1 MKNEDRIVALLSEI
15 LIRQDRFDEGL
26 KKLSEGLMILA
37 SSQKELVTSQKEL
50 VSSQEKL
57 IAIQERQEKI
67 LINILEVLADDVPK
81 FDELI
86 EMEQLEGG
94 KKVVLRKYR
103 Q

>member
-37 SSQKELVTSQKEL
+37 SSQKELV
-50 VSSQEKL
+50 SSQEKL

-67 LINILEVLADDVPK
+67 LLNILEVLADDVPK

>member
-1 MKNEDRIVALLSEI
+1 MGAGISEMGTESGVGLGKLETGLDSLESGLEI
-15 LIRQDRFDEGL
+15 LA
-26 KKLSEGLMILA
+26 K
-37 SSQKELVTSQKEL
+37 
-50 VSSQEKL
+50 SQERM

-94 KKVVLRKYR
+94 KR
-103 Q
+103 